1 MPRPTDAPPTPSRR
15 TKRRGG
21 SQQRSRSKP
30 IAPTSDVIVAASHTP
45 REAGQGTDLGL
56 PEHVD
61 VPVAAPVLLCR
72 GPTRPLA
79 CPGTASAAA
88 PRHVVR
94 ATLLPSSRADAGC
107 GGQGTAVPVLLLCCP
122 LVGASALR
130 GLPPSLQ
137 FGPYLCGSAARPT
150 RVPGTKPNGSVC
162 VASRVCMRNI
172 GWYGSYCCPII
183 KVQSF

>member
-1 MPRPTDAPPTPSRR
+1 MPRPTDAPPRRR

-21 SQQRSRSKP
+21 SHQQRSRSKP
-30 IAPTSDVIVAASHTP
+30 LAPTSDVIVAASRTP

-107 GGQGTAVPVLLLCCP
+107 GGQGTAVPVPVLCCP

-137 FGPYLCGSAARPT
+137 FGPCLCRPAPPHS
-150 RVPGTKPNGSVC
+150 RSWVSGSVQLG
-162 VASRVCMRNI
+162 RNRT
-172 GWYGSYCCPII
+172 GLCACSKKGVYEEYWM
-183 KVQSF
+183 VW

>member
-1 MPRPTDAPPTPSRR
+1 MFTTTTSRLEPDSYQQMPFGTNSIREVLMPRPTDAPPTPSRR

-56 PEHVD
+56 SEHVD

-94 ATLLPSSRADAGC
+94 
-107 GGQGTAVPVLLLCCP
+107 V
-122 LVGASALR
+122 
-130 GLPPSLQ
+130 
-137 FGPYLCGSAARPT
+137 
-150 RVPGTKPNGSVC
+150 TK
-162 VASRVCMRNI
+162 
-172 GWYGSYCCPII
+172 YC
-183 KVQSF
+183 VQSDQSLSDSFLPRDTRLGRQCIHCI

>member
-56 PEHVD
+56 SEHVD

-107 GGQGTAVPVLLLCCP
+107 GGQGTAVPVLCCAARWLAP
-122 LVGASALR
+122 VRCAVCRHLSSSDRTSAA
-130 GLPPSLQ
+130 LPPAPLA
-137 FGPYLCGSAARPT
+137 FLGRNRTGLC
-150 RVPGTKPNGSVC
+150 V
-162 VASRVCMRNI
+162 
-172 GWYGSYCCPII
+172 
-183 KVQSF
+183 